1 MRLAAPRALSV
12 VRLGLVFEIIMETV
26 DLNDAFSR
34 IHELWSPVTLAKLNG
49 QAVRIAKVKGEFVW
63 HQHENEDEL
72 FLVIV
77 GRLTIRFRDREV
89 HLEQGQLFIV
99 PRGVEHQTIAR
110 EETQILMFEPLATK
124 HRGD

>member
-1 MRLAAPRALSV
+1 
-12 VRLGLVFEIIMETV
+12 METV